1 MRNIAREPS
10 GGVPLTNALLNDF
23 ASGANKVFFRSSLMP
38 CIKIRLTGEGV
49 LYKQGKLGYTAYQM
63 ISLEHQQ
70 VHRAKIELD
79 PIRDPPLQSNIRL
92 QQRLLL
98 MLIPELCYAQIAMF
112 VERETLFVEDRLRVL
127 GVDTAFAGLLKR
139 IASVLRSHKMIDL
152 NLQLYLRWMVWYN
165 QEKQSNMFSLESYLS
180 SQA

>member
-1 MRNIAREPS
+1 
-10 GGVPLTNALLNDF
+10 
-23 ASGANKVFFRSSLMP
+23 
-38 CIKIRLTGEGV
+38 
-49 LYKQGKLGYTAYQM
+49 
-63 ISLEHQQ
+63 
-70 VHRAKIELD
+70 
-79 PIRDPPLQSNIRL
+79 
-92 QQRLLL
+92 

-127 GVDTAFAGLLKR
+127 GVDTAFAGLFKR